1 MQSEAHNQCEAFRRD
16 KEQICQFRA
25 NLPTELQH
33 GACTS
38 EDVGVWTVVIS
49 IM

>member
-1 MQSEAHNQCEAFRRD
+1 MQSEAHNQYEAFWRD
-16 KEQICQFRA
+16 KEQICEFRD

-38 EDVGVWTVVIS
+38 EDVGVWIVVIS